1 MDAHNLDLQFEF
13 TTDVDPLYVEKP
25 IGKYEPSAQ
34 NLDRIRA
41 KKLNADNRIVK
52 KKFKAEPIT

>member
-41 KKLNADNRIVK
+41 KKLNSDNRIVK
-52 KKFKAEPIT
+52 KKFKAEPVT

>member
-1 MDAHNLDLQFEF
+1 
-13 TTDVDPLYVEKP
+13 VEKP

-52 KKFKAEPIT
+52 KKFKAEHLFLDYMIDFFS